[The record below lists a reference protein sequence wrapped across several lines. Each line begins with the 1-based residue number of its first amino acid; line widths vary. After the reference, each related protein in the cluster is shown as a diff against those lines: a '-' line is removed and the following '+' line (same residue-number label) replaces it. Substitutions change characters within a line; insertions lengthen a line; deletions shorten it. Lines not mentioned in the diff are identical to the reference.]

1 MCGCGID
8 HPCSGCECGCGHNQD
23 SFIAWQLGY
32 RNGRLRAAQAIS
44 EMPDVDAL
52 IMEEIEN
59 DPDLNETYILIRRVD
74 AALIAR
80 GDGYDAR

>member
-1 MCGCGID
+1 MCGCGVD

-23 SFIAWQLGY
+23 SYIAWQLGY
-32 RNGRLRAAQAIS
+32 RNGRLRAALAIS
-44 EMPDVDAL
+44 EMPDVDAT

-59 DPDLNETYILIRRVD
+59 DPDLNETYILVRRVD

-80 GDGYDAR
+80 GDGYDAG